1 MKTKTKKQVLIAI
14 QKKEGKRE
22 NKEEGKGG
30 NHPPKNKR
38 VVKKDIRI
46 ICEYSA
52 RKKAAKLI
60 AEYSTLNPETN
71 SDSPSVKSNG
81 ARFVSANAEIK
92 NITKAGKTG
101 KKNQMSC

>member
-1 MKTKTKKQVLIAI
+1 MLMMMRKMKTKIKKQVLIAI

-30 NHPPKNKR
+30 NQPPKNKR

-46 ICEYSA
+46 IWEYSA

-60 AEYSTLNPETN
+60 AEYSTLYPETN
-71 SDSPSVKSNG
+71 SASASGKSKG
-81 ARFVSANAEIK
+81 VLFVSANKIIK
-92 NITKAGKTG
+92 
-101 KKNQMSC
+101 Q